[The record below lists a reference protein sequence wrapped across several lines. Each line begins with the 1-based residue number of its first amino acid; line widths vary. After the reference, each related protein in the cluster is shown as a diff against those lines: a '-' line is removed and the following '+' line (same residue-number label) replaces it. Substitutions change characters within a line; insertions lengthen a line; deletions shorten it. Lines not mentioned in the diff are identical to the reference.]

1 MNGDHSDL
9 VAELRALTHAA
20 FDRLEPLLQKASEA
34 ADAAANP
41 DGGEP
46 GPYGCSWCPVCALA
60 ALARGEQHDL
70 ITLLGSQAAVL
81 LALLRQIVDEH
92 GAHPDPEGGPAGP
105 STGAGHGSDAP
116 GARPKFVPISVS
128 VEHNR

>member
-1 MNGDHSDL
+1 VSDDHADL

-34 ADAAANP
+34 AAAAANP

-81 LALLRQIVDEH
+81 LALLRQILDEH
-92 GAHPDPEGGPAGP
+92 GAHPDPDGGPDG
-105 STGAGHGSDAP
+105 STATPGAEAQ
-116 GARPKFVPISVS
+116 GARPKFVPISVQ

>member
-1 MNGDHSDL
+1 MNGEHADL

-34 ADAAANP
+34 AATAANP

-81 LALLRQIVDEH
+81 LALLRQILDEH
-92 GAHPDPEGGPAGP
+92 GAHPGPDGGPAGP
-105 STGAGHGSDAP
+105 SDGPGPGADVP
-116 GARPKFVPISVS
+116 GARPKFVPISVR

>member
-1 MNGDHSDL
+1 MSDDHADL
-9 VAELRALTHAA
+9 VAELQALTHAA

-34 ADAAANP
+34 AAAAANP
-41 DGGEP
+41 EGGEP

-81 LALLRQIVDEH
+81 LALLRQILDEH
-92 GAHPDPEGGPAGP
+92 GAHPDPDGGPG
-105 STGAGHGSDAP
+105 GAAAAP
-116 GARPKFVPISVS
+116 GAETQGARPKFVPISVQ